1 MILTVHD
8 FPLTAIGTLIFAR
21 TQSSPVLTASTPAIA
36 RQVVDSLNNAA
47 GEERPGEVGKPWLT
61 VN

>member
-1 MILTVHD
+1 MLTIAD
-8 FPLTAIGTLIFAR
+8 FPLTAIGTLIYAR

-36 RQVVDSLNNAA
+36 RQVIDSLNNTAR
-47 GEERPGEVGKPWLT
+47 EERPGEVGAPWLT